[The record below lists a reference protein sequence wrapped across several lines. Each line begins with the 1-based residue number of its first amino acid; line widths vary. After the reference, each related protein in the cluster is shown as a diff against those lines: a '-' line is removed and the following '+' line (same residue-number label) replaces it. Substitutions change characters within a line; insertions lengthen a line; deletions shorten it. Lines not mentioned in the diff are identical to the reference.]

1 MEIFL
6 SSNSLFLLKNNLSQR
21 KNFYLKARKLV
32 DILVVKKNFFGTSK
46 LKKKRI
52 EIEHTKGWKNGTAY
66 KVAKK

>member
-32 DILVVKKNFFGTSK
+32 DILVVKKTFLEPQS
-46 LKKKRI
+46 KKKRI
-52 EIEHTKGWKNGTAY
+52 EIEHIKGWKNGTAY